1 MLRIPERFDGFE
13 REFAR
18 KDKFL
23 ALDKTR
29 PVEKIPPS
37 AIYISPGGEVSEDF
51 SPKEPILRPVS
62 RRVLPEREYVTT
74 APSAI
79 RIFAPRSIETK
90 RQISTPARNFLDIFF
105 DWLNKILS
113 GK

>member
-29 PVEKIPPS
+29 PVETIPPK

-51 SPKEPILRPVS
+51 SPKEPAAVPPISMPKLRDYITTGMEAMKK
-62 RRVLPEREYVTT
+62 RADPEVIQKYARTL
-74 APSAI
+74 
-79 RIFAPRSIETK
+79 FAPK
-90 RQISTPARNFLDIFF
+90 NFLDIFF

-113 GK
+113 